1 MPAELDLAAFDTG
14 VKCIEL
20 LIFIIRTVQGVK
32 KLKAECDEVKSIAS
46 ILLEVLEANKDVLKG
61 QKTTAKLE
69 KVLQEV
75 SKFVVECKESN
86 VRLGNLVEASLAGAI
101 ERSDDMDRATR
112 H

>member
-61 QKTTAKLE
+61 QKTTIKLE
-69 KVLQEV
+69 NVLQEV

-86 VRLGNLVEASLAGAI
+86 VRPVGKSCGSI
-101 ERSDDMDRATR
+101 TCRGY
-112 H
+112 

>member
-1 MPAELDLAAFDTG
+1 MRRGQEYCLYPVRGFG
-14 VKCIEL
+14 
-20 LIFIIRTVQGVK
+20 
-32 KLKAECDEVKSIAS
+32 
-46 ILLEVLEANKDVLKG
+46 ANKDVLKG

-101 ERSDDMDRATR
+101 ERNDDMDRATR